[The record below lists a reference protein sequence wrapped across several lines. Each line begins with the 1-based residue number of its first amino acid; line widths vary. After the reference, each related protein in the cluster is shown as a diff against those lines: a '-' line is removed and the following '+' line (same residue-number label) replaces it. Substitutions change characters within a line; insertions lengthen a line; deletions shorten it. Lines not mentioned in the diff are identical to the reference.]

1 MRVYKVI
8 LTGQKEAG
16 RSHHRTD
23 WIDLHEEIHRIEAA
37 GGAEAVVKARNL
49 VGWINIWLS
58 RSKKR
63 VVLHSIYNP
72 AGKCIWSRSGLSSLK
87 ASHLD

>member
-1 MRVYKVI
+1 MREYKVI

-23 WIDLHEEIHRIEAA
+23 WIDLHEEIHRVYAA
-37 GGAEAVVKARNL
+37 DNAEAIVKTRDL
-49 VGWINIWLS
+49 VSWINIWLS

-63 VVLHSIYNP
+63 VIPHSIYNP
-72 AGKCIWSRSGLSSLK
+72 AGKCIWAASGLSSLR
-87 ASHLD
+87 ASH